1 MAGRKRRSNRA
12 AGAAKRRTAGGGA
25 SARPRPARRSARVAE
40 LCVREVETVAPNVGV
55 RDAAKHMAER
65 AVGTLVVVDELTRPL
80 GIVTDRDLM
89 VRCIASPTDAR
100 RTGVSEIMS
109 NPVAWIHEHASAEDA
124 LEEMARLRVRR
135 LVVVDE
141 RDRLVGLLAL
151 DDVLLRELGAGSAL
165 GRVLRR
171 TMG

>member
-1 MAGRKRRSNRA
+1 
-12 AGAAKRRTAGGGA
+12 
-25 SARPRPARRSARVAE
+25 
-40 LCVREVETVAPNVGV
+40 VREVETIAPNAGV
-55 RDAAKHMAER
+55 RDAAQHMAER
-65 AVGTLVVVDELTRPL
+65 AVGTLVVVDELSRPL

-109 NPVAWIHEHASAEDA
+109 NPVAWIHEDASAQHA
-124 LEEMARLRVRR
+124 LDEMARLRVRR
-135 LVVVDE
+135 LAVVDE
-141 RDRLVGLLAL
+141 RDRLVGMLAL
-151 DDVLLRELGAGSAL
+151 DDLLLRTLGAGSAL